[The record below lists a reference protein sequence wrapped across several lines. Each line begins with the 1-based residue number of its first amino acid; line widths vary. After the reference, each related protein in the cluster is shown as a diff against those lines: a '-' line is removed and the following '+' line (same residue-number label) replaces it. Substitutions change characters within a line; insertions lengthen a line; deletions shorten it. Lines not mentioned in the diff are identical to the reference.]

1 MKMSDLRGMV
11 SVAGAGVASLCCVLP
26 LAIVLLGL
34 GTGAFMATTM
44 RYTPIFVPVG
54 IVSVA
59 VGVALHLRERGRC
72 AARGCK
78 MAGGAV
84 QVVLL
89 GFSAVVVAAAVFFS
103 VFPETASEFL
113 MKTMEH

>member
-1 MKMSDLRGMV
+1 MKFADLRGLV
-11 SVAGAGVASLCCVLP
+11 SMAGAGVASLCCVLP
-26 LAIVLLGL
+26 LTIVLLGI
-34 GTGAFMATTM
+34 GTGAVMATTM
-44 RYTPIFVPVG
+44 RYTPIFVPLG

-59 VGVALHLRERGRC
+59 VGVALHLRERRRC
-72 AARGCK
+72 AACGCT

-84 QVVLL
+84 QAALL

-103 VFPETASEFL
+103 VFPETASELL